1 VYWGGR
7 LVHSGSYSQ
16 TIHVALPEGE
26 GTVTVKVES
35 SKYAPATAKV
45 AVRTVAVASPRVSAF
60 VSGSAVSF
68 RVAPLY
74 PGATVEVRAVDSNG
88 NVAFSTVLPVTALSR
103 SPTTVDGAAA
113 LEGAGTVPLDL
124 NPGSYTVVVTY
135 NTGFASR
142 SATVAYEVPG
152 AAPALLGL
160 PLPLPV
166 LIVIIAGAGAAVAA
180 LLLLRRRGVEEAE

>member
-1 VYWGGR
+1 
-7 LVHSGSYSQ
+7 
-16 TIHVALPEGE
+16 
-26 GTVTVKVES
+26 
-35 SKYAPATAKV
+35 
-45 AVRTVAVASPRVSAF
+45 VAVASPRVSAF

-88 NVAFSTVLPVTALSR
+88 NVAFSTVLPAAALSR
-103 SPTTVDGAAA
+103 SPTTVDSAAA

-152 AAPALLGL
+152 AATPLFGL

-180 LLLLRRRGVEEAE
+180 LLLLRRRGAEEAE